1 MIAAEPTQH
10 GQSKLYET
18 RMRLEIHTMSHL
30 VALAIHAVRQFT
42 DARRDKRKQG
52 YTTAISN

>member
-1 MIAAEPTQH
+1 MIAAERTQH
-10 GQSKLYET
+10 GQSKLYEI
-18 RMRLEIHTMSHL
+18 RMRLEIHTMSRL

-52 YTTAISN
+52 YTMAI